1 VSHGP
6 ARRAAGS
13 VFVGRG
19 DELAALRAAWE
30 SASGGSARVVAIEG
44 DPGAGKTALID
55 RLLSEVNAPAIRVSG
70 VEGEPSLPW
79 GVLEEIA
86 AELAAASQGD
96 WTAALDPQAS
106 PLFIGQNLARQLQSG
121 ASVVLVVDNAQWVDP
136 PSMAALQYAA
146 LRLRYDPVMLLV
158 AYRTRG
164 DKPLPAGQAEIPGLP
179 RTWRQVFDGE
189 HGARLALDGLPPE
202 DLLRLAASN
211 GYPSLSPEG
220 AARLHESTGGNPD
233 HALELLKLL
242 SVHPTV
248 TGSGPLPAPR
258 DHVLTIISRLASCS
272 RPTRDIITA
281 AAVLGQRFSVAS
293 LRSVTG
299 LEAVAEHVA
308 EAIDAGLLVEVPGT
322 GGRELAFPRVLT
334 REAIYHDLSGR
345 VRSELH
351 RRCALLGGAAALQ
364 HRIAAADGPDDRL
377 AADLQVAARERMKAH
392 DLQGA
397 AFYMQR
403 ALDCTPRGPERLGL
417 LLTAVESL
425 LVAGSAIAAREYEGE
440 LTQAPA
446 GPWRDYVL
454 GYQFLLAGRVDEAMA
469 LLQGSLAA
477 LDRRERLPP
486 DAPADL
492 RARVA
497 TQLAIVGIVTLD
509 YQQMVRYGS
518 IAVDAGSDEPLVSGT
533 AWLAKTVGLALAGE
547 GAQALEL
554 LADAGEPGAA
564 PGLEG
569 LAGRGIIRL
578 WSDDLPGAARDLHAM
593 VYRATHGEALRTS
606 QALGFLGEVEYRRG
620 RLGEA
625 VLYADLAV
633 GNAEDNDRVWD
644 YPLLHAL
651 ACYPHAARAEWGEA
665 EHHAA
670 ESDQWARLVGHA
682 SGLTLAGAAKAAIA
696 QARGDAERLLTAADQ
711 IAANYDSLEP
721 GTHMFGA
728 ARAEALAQL
737 GRIDEAAGELDRF
750 LDGPASTGRRSA
762 LMSAARVAAQ
772 IAAGRGDADQ
782 ALQECD
788 RAMELAR
795 SIGMPLEAARIDL
808 VAARCH
814 GLAGHRAAA
823 ERALRSARRQFIAI
837 GANAYTRLA
846 DTRAAQ
852 SGITLHEGSDPFA
865 LLTLR
870 ERDVA
875 QLVCQ
880 GLTNKQAA
888 DRLYVSPKTVET
900 HLGHVFAKLNVSS
913 RAELRAVLDQAA

>member
-6 ARRAAGS
+6 ERRAAGS

-19 DELAALRAAWE
+19 DESAVLRAAWE
-30 SASGGSARVVAIEG
+30 SASGGSARVVAVEG
-44 DPGAGKTALID
+44 DPGIGKTALID
-55 RLLSEVNAPAIRVSG
+55 RLLAEVSAPVIRVSG
-70 VEGEPSLPW
+70 LEGEPAAPW
-79 GVLEEIA
+79 GVLDDIA
-86 AELAAASQGD
+86 AELSRAGRGD
-96 WTAALDPQAS
+96 RDTAPDPQAS
-106 PLFIGQNLARQLQSG
+106 PLFVGQNLARQLQAG
-121 ASVVLVVDNAQWVDP
+121 GSVVLVVDNAQWVDQL
-136 PSMAALQYAA
+136 SMAALQYAA
-146 LRLRYDPVMLLV
+146 LRLRYDPVLLLV
-158 AYRTRG
+158 AYRPG
-164 DKPLPAGQAEIPGLP
+164 SPADQAEVPGLP
-179 RTWRQVFDGE
+179 RTWRQVFDGG
-189 HGARLALDGLPPE
+189 HGVRLSLDGLPPE

-242 SVHPTV
+242 SVHPTM

-258 DHVLTIISRLASCS
+258 DHVLAIISRLASCS
-272 RPTRDIITA
+272 RPTRDIVSA

-299 LEAVAEHVA
+299 LEAVGEHVG

-345 VRSELH
+345 VRAELH
-351 RRCALLGGAAALQ
+351 RRCAELGGPAALQ
-364 HRIAAADGPDDRL
+364 HRIAAADGADDRL
-377 AADLQVAARERMKAH
+377 AADLQVAAREKMAAH
-392 DLQGA
+392 DVPGA
-397 AFYMQR
+397 AFYLQR
-403 ALDCTPRGPERLGL
+403 ALDCTSPGPERLGL

-440 LTQAPA
+440 LAQAPA

-454 GYQFLLAGRVDEAMA
+454 GYQVLLAGRVDEATA
-469 LLQGSLAA
+469 LLRGALAA
-477 LDRRERLPP
+477 LDRPAPP
-486 DAPADL
+486 GAPADL
-492 RARVA
+492 KARVA

-518 IAVDAGSDEPLVSGT
+518 IAVDAGSDEPMVYGT

-547 GAQALEL
+547 SDRALDL
-554 LADAGEPGAA
+554 LADAGEPGGL

-578 WSDDLPGAARDLHAM
+578 WSDDLAGAAADLHAL

-651 ACYPHAARAEWGEA
+651 ACYPHAARAEWGQA
-665 EHHAA
+665 TRHAM
-670 ESDQWARLVGHA
+670 ESDQWAHLIGHA

-696 QARGDAERLLTAADQ
+696 QARGDAERLLAAADQ
-711 IAANYDSLEP
+711 IESNYDSLEP
-721 GTHMFGA
+721 GTHLFGA

-737 GRIDEAAGELDRF
+737 GRIDEAAGELERF
-750 LDGPASTGRRSA
+750 LAGPASSGRRSA

-782 ALQECD
+782 ALRDCD
-788 RAMELAR
+788 RAAGLAR

-808 VAARCH
+808 VAAHCH
-814 GLAGHRAAA
+814 SLAGHRAAA
-823 ERALRSARRQFIAI
+823 ERALRSARRQFIAL
-837 GANAYTRLA
+837 GANAYTRLV
-846 DTRAAQ
+846 DGHAAQ
-852 SGITLHEGSDPFA
+852 WGIALHAGSDPFA
-865 LLTLR
+865 QLTLR

-880 GLTNKQAA
+880 GLTNRQTA
-888 DRLYVSPKTVET
+888 DRLYMSPKTVET

-913 RAELRAVLDQAA
+913 RAELRALLDQAA

>member
-1 VSHGP
+1 MSHGP
-6 ARRAAGS
+6 ERRTAGS

-19 DELAALRAAWE
+19 GELAVLRAAWE
-30 SASGGSARVVAIEG
+30 SASGGSARVVAVEG
-44 DPGAGKTALID
+44 DPGVGKTALID
-55 RLLSEVNAPAIRVSG
+55 RLLAEASAPVIRVSG
-70 VEGEPSLPW
+70 VEGEPPTPW
-79 GVLEEIA
+79 GVLDDIA
-86 AELAAASQGD
+86 AELSRVGRGD
-96 WTAALDPQAS
+96 RNTAPDPQAS
-106 PLFIGQNLARQLQSG
+106 PLFVGQNLARQLQAG
-121 ASVVLVVDNAQWVDP
+121 GSVVLVVDNAQWADQ

-146 LRLRYDPVMLLV
+146 VRLRYDPVLLLV
-158 AYRTRG
+158 AYRPRG
-164 DKPLPAGQAEIPGLP
+164 GQAEVPGLP
-179 RTWRQVFDGE
+179 RTWRQVFDGG
-189 HGARLALDGLPPE
+189 HGVRLSLDGLPPE

-272 RPTRDIITA
+272 RPTRDIVTA

-299 LEAVAEHVA
+299 LEAVGEHVA

-322 GGRELAFPRVLT
+322 GGRELAFPRVLI

-345 VRSELH
+345 VRAQLH
-351 RRCALLGGAAALQ
+351 RRSAELGGPAALQ

-377 AADLQVAARERMKAH
+377 AADLQVAARGKMAAH
-392 DLQGA
+392 DVPGA
-397 AFYMQR
+397 AFYLQR
-403 ALDCTPRGPERLGL
+403 ALDCTSPGSERLGL
-417 LLTAVESL
+417 LLTAVEAL

-440 LTQAPA
+440 LAQAPG

-454 GYQFLLAGRVDEAMA
+454 GYQVLLAGRVDEATA
-469 LLQGSLAA
+469 LLRGALAA
-477 LDRRERLPP
+477 LDRPEGPQPP
-486 DAPADL
+486 GAPADL
-492 RARVA
+492 KARVA
-497 TQLAIVGIVTLD
+497 TQLAVIGIVTLD

-518 IAVDAGSDEPLVSGT
+518 IAVDAGSDEPMVYGT

-547 GAQALEL
+547 GTRALDL

-578 WSDDLPGAARDLHAM
+578 WSDDLPGAARDLHTM

-625 VLYADLAV
+625 VLYADLAM

-651 ACYPHAARAEWGEA
+651 ACYPHAARAEWGQA
-665 EHHAA
+665 TRHAM
-670 ESDQWARLVGHA
+670 ESDQWAHLIGHA

-696 QARGDAERLLTAADQ
+696 QARGDAERLLAAADQ
-711 IAANYDSLEP
+711 IASNYDSLEP
-721 GTHMFGA
+721 GTHLFGA
-728 ARAEALAQL
+728 ARAEALAEL
-737 GRIDEAAGELDRF
+737 GRIDEAAGELERF
-750 LDGPASTGRRSA
+750 LAGPASGGRRSA

-788 RAMELAR
+788 RARELAR

-808 VAARCH
+808 VTARCH
-814 GLAGHRAAA
+814 SLAGHRAAA
-823 ERALRSARRQFIAI
+823 ERALRSARRQFIAL
-837 GANAYTRLA
+837 GANAYTRLV
-846 DTRAAQ
+846 DGHAAQ
-852 SGITLHEGSDPFA
+852 WGIALHAGSDPFA
-865 LLTLR
+865 QLTLR

-880 GLTNKQAA
+880 GLTNRQAA
-888 DRLYVSPKTVET
+888 DRLYMSPKTVET

-913 RAELRAVLDQAA
+913 RAELRALLDQAA

>member
-1 VSHGP
+1 MSHGP

-55 RLLSEVNAPAIRVSG
+55 RLLSEVSAPAIRVSG

-79 GVLEEIA
+79 GVLEDIA
-86 AELAAASQGD
+86 AELVAASQGD
-96 WTAALDPQAS
+96 WAAALDPQAS
-106 PLFIGQNLARQLQSG
+106 PLFVGQNLARQLQSG

-146 LRLRYDPVMLLV
+146 LRLRYDPVLLLV

-189 HGARLALDGLPPE
+189 HGVRLSLDGLPPE

-299 LEAVAEHVA
+299 LEAMGEHVA

-364 HRIAAADGPDDRL
+364 HRIAAADGPDERL
-377 AADLQVAARERMKAH
+377 AADLQVAAREKMKAH

-469 LLQGSLAA
+469 LLHGALAA
-477 LDRRERLPP
+477 LDRRERLPR

-547 GAQALEL
+547 GARALDL

-696 QARGDAERLLTAADQ
+696 QARGDAERLLAAADQ

-721 GTHMFGA
+721 GTHVFGA

-737 GRIDEAAGELDRF
+737 GRLDEAAGELERF
-750 LDGPASTGRRSA
+750 LAGPASSGRRSA

-782 ALQECD
+782 ALQDCD

-913 RAELRAVLDQAA
+913 RAELRAILDQAA